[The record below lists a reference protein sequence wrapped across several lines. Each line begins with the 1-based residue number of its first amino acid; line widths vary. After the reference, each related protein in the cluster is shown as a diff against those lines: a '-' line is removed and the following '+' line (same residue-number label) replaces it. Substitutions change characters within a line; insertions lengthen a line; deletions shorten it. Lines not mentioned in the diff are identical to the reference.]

1 MSPSGLPMFEVVVW
15 KNGFV
20 LGLICCLRASEL
32 LLVSHLSGARIWR
45 RKTSHLER
53 SLATRHPVISLVYVD
68 SSAFQQRSSSPLSPA
83 TTPMPLS
90 PMKVRDAGYPLPPNS
105 TLLASH

>member
-68 SSAFQQRSSSPLSPA
+68 SSAFQQRSSSL
-83 TTPMPLS
+83 
-90 PMKVRDAGYPLPPNS
+90 LPGNN
-105 TLLASH
+105 AYAAVG